1 MGRLILLPLSHQEC
15 PESLDMKASQ
25 ISRRVVSLFV
35 VAGFAVVGRIR
46 PHYPYYHLMPPP
58 PLCHLSIMTRQLKF
72 LNEVYF
78 LAGEKKIQTVIYI
91 SELKRCGNF
100 CCCYYFLIF
109 GGSFVC
115 FSQFTSCKI
124 CATLPFQA
132 KMLSYSE
139 SRLVP
144 SCLCWTTAMSPQR
157 SLRPRAWEEGA
168 DIQCPSAAHPF
179 PSLTPSPPSNLS
191 GLHSSLFFMLYFT
204 YS

>member
-1 MGRLILLPLSHQEC
+1 MPWQYIFPRAFCCTSSNLPALALLHQVFKLCETLRVPTDIYSPRSLSMPQC
-15 PESLDMKASQ
+15 
-25 ISRRVVSLFV
+25 ISSIPFFALNTTSCTWWMTT
-35 VAGFAVVGRIR
+35 AVVGRVR
-46 PHYPYYHLMPPP
+46 PHYPYYHFMPPP
-58 PLCHLSIMTRQLKF
+58 QLCHLSIMTRWLKF

-100 CCCYYFLIF
+100 CCLYYFLIF

-115 FSQFTSCKI
+115 FSQFTSWKI

-144 SCLCWTTAMSPQR
+144 SCLSWTTAMSP
-157 SLRPRAWEEGA
+157 
-168 DIQCPSAAHPF
+168 
-179 PSLTPSPPSNLS
+179 
-191 GLHSSLFFMLYFT
+191 
-204 YS
+204 